1 MKPLFFKKMIIFPGL
16 LMYLLLTSHT
26 VLSQTNPTIKKA
38 GNLRLEKLIVTVR
51 TTVEE
56 GMTSLDNINDN
67 YLTKLS
73 GLVNYDRAYLSKA
86 SEKQFFSK
94 GALDSLRMPKMNG
107 ELKCLSEALYFE
119 ARGEQIEG
127 QIAVADVIINR
138 KESKRFPNTIC
149 GVVSEGSHKRNACQ
163 FSYNCDGKLETI
175 TEKKIYER
183 ILKLSQMLLEPSAR
197 FLTSGAT
204 FYHSKLVSPSWSK
217 KFIKTNEIGNHVF
230 YKLP

>member
-1 MKPLFFKKMIIFPGL
+1 MKIYFLIFFKIFFILFFNSLNAAEFKNSIEDRKIDSYSFLKDFISSDLIFISSLGL
-16 LMYLLLTSHT
+16 NTLEIFSGFSDFDDGRFSFDTIDNLPKPKLT
-26 VLSQTNPTIKKA
+26 N
-38 GNLRLEKLIVTVR
+38 E
-51 TTVEE
+51 
-56 GMTSLDNINDN
+56 M
-67 YLTKLS
+67 
-73 GLVNYDRAYLSKA
+73 
-86 SEKQFFSK
+86 
-94 GALDSLRMPKMNG
+94 
-107 ELKCLSEALYFE
+107 KCLAEAIYFE
-119 ARGEQIEG
+119 ARGEALEG
-127 QIAVADVIINR
+127 QYAVGEVIINR
-138 KESKRFPNTIC
+138 VLSKDFPNSVC
-149 GVVSEGSHKRNACQ
+149 GVISEGANRLNACQ

>member
-1 MKPLFFKKMIIFPGL
+1 MKVIFLIFSKIFFILFF
-16 LMYLLLTSHT
+16 
-26 VLSQTNPTIKKA
+26 N
-38 GNLRLEKLIVTVR
+38 
-51 TTVEE
+51 
-56 GMTSLDNINDN
+56 SLH
-67 YLTKLS
+67 
-73 GLVNYDRAYLSKA
+73 A
-86 SEKQFFSK
+86 E
-94 GALDSLRMPKMNG
+94 
-107 ELKCLSEALYFE
+107 ELKNSIEERKIDSYAFLNDFINSDLILISSIGKNSLKNFSGFSDFDEGRFTFDTIDNLPKPKATSEMKCLAEAIYFE
-119 ARGEQIEG
+119 ARGEAIEG
-127 QIAVADVIINR
+127 QYAVGEVIINR
-138 KESKRFPNTIC
+138 VLSKDFPNSVC
-149 GVVSEGSHKRNACQ
+149 GVISEGANRLNACQ

>member
-1 MKPLFFKKMIIFPGL
+1 MKVIFLIFSKIFFILFFNFL
-16 LMYLLLTSHT
+16 H
-26 VLSQTNPTIKKA
+26 A
-38 GNLRLEKLIVTVR
+38 E
-51 TTVEE
+51 
-56 GMTSLDNINDN
+56 
-67 YLTKLS
+67 
-73 GLVNYDRAYLSKA
+73 
-86 SEKQFFSK
+86 
-94 GALDSLRMPKMNG
+94 
-107 ELKCLSEALYFE
+107 ELKNSIEERKIDSYAFLNDFINSDLILISSIGKNSLKNFSGFSDFDEGRFTFDTIDNLPKPKATSEMKCLAEAIYFE
-119 ARGEQIEG
+119 ARGEALEG
-127 QIAVADVIINR
+127 QYAVGEVIINR
-138 KESKRFPNTIC
+138 VLSQDFPNSVC
-149 GVVSEGSHKRNACQ
+149 GVISEGASRLNACQ

>member
-1 MKPLFFKKMIIFPGL
+1 MKIYFLIFFKSFFILFLSTLSSEELKNSIEERKTDTYAFLQDFINSDLIFISSLGQNALKNFSGFSDLDEGKFSFEIIDKFPKPR
-16 LMYLLLTSHT
+16 LTS
-26 VLSQTNPTIKKA
+26 
-38 GNLRLEKLIVTVR
+38 E
-51 TTVEE
+51 
-56 GMTSLDNINDN
+56 M
-67 YLTKLS
+67 
-73 GLVNYDRAYLSKA
+73 
-86 SEKQFFSK
+86 
-94 GALDSLRMPKMNG
+94 
-107 ELKCLSEALYFE
+107 KCLAEAIYFE
-119 ARGEQIEG
+119 ARGEALEG
-127 QIAVADVIINR
+127 QYAVGEVIINR
-138 KESKRFPNTIC
+138 VLSKDFPNSVC
-149 GVVSEGSHKRNACQ
+149 GVISEGANRLNACQ